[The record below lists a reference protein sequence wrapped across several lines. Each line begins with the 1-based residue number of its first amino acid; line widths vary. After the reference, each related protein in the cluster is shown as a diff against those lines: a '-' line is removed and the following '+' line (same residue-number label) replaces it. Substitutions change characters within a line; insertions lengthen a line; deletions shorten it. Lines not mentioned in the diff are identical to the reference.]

1 MVRLI
6 VAAVALTLPGAAS
19 AQDAAQEGP
28 PERVR
33 SVVLYGDQKCPEP
46 TEEGEVVVC
55 AQGDDSPYRIP
66 SELRTSVERPDA
78 VSWGVR
84 VNDVMDFANQTI
96 PNSCSPIG
104 SGGQSGCTSQMLRN
118 WTAERAA
125 QRRRDATIP

>member
-6 VAAVALTLPGAAS
+6 VAAVALTLPGAAF

-33 SVVLYGDQKCPEP
+33 SVVLYGAQKCPEP

-55 AQGDDSPYRIP
+55 AQGDESPYRIP
-66 SELRTSVERPDA
+66 SELRTSIERPDA

-84 VNDVMDFANQTI
+84 VNDVMDVANQTI

-104 SGGQSGCTSQMLRN
+104 SGGQSGCTMQMLRN
-118 WTAERAA
+118 WTAEKAA
-125 QRRRDATIP
+125 QKRREATIP